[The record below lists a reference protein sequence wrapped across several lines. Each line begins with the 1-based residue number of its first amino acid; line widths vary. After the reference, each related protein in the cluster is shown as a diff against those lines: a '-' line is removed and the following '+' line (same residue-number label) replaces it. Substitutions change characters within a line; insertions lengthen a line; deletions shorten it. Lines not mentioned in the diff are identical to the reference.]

1 MQYTVVHCVLCCCT
15 VICSDSAVEQ
25 QRGRGQRASVQH
37 LSGRLEPRTRAPLP
51 DARTRRLAQ
60 WYEHL
65 CMYWF
70 IPFVFNYH
78 KFLSLKGTKL
88 FEREFIEK
96 YLLEQICDINYSPLV
111 KTSRAGFIFIINPVC
126 DTMQYC
132 SSSLFSYEII

>member
-1 MQYTVVHCVLCCCT
+1 M
-15 VICSDSAVEQ
+15 DE
-25 QRGRGQRASVQH
+25 ASVP
-37 LSGRLEPRTRAPLP
+37 LFSISVVASSRELARLYQM
-51 DARTRRLAQ
+51 LA
-60 WYEHL
+60 L
-65 CMYWF
+65 GGSLNGMNILVC
-70 IPFVFNYH
+70 IGSSFVFNYH

-132 SSSLFSYEII
+132 SS

>member
-1 MQYTVVHCVLCCCT
+1 MYC
-15 VICSDSAVEQ
+15 AVALWYAQIPQSNNNVDE
-25 QRGRGQRASVQH
+25 ASVP
-37 LSGRLEPRTRAPLP
+37 LFSISVVASSRELARLYQM
-51 DARTRRLAQ
+51 LA
-60 WYEHL
+60 L
-65 CMYWF
+65 GGSLNGMNILVC
-70 IPFVFNYH
+70 IGSSFVFNYH

-132 SSSLFSYEII
+132 SSWLFSYEII